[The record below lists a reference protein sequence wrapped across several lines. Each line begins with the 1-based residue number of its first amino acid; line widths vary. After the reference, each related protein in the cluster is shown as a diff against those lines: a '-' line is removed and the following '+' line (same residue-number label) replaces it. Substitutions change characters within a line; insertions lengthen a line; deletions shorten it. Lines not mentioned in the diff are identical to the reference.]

1 MDEMNDVND
10 FMDKF
15 GGDFEIKWGLAL
27 DPTLGDKVKVTI
39 LATGF
44 GIEAVDG
51 MASHRSAHQTQEDLA
66 KQAAE
71 EELRAVRRE
80 RMEHYYGQS
89 DSNAQYKNR
98 PQIYLFN
105 SEDLDNED
113 IIMQVENTPTC
124 KRTRQQL
131 EELRRLSHGTKNV
144 GEEQEAVADTSSAP
158 GVIRF
163 E

>member
-51 MASHRSAHQTQEDLA
+51 MAKHRSAHQTQEELA

-71 EELRAVRRE
+71 EERRAVRRE
-80 RMEHYYGQS
+80 RMEHYYGQTG
-89 DSNAQYKNR
+89 SNAQYKNR

-105 SEDLDNED
+105 
-113 IIMQVENTPTC
+113 C
-124 KRTRQQL
+124 
-131 EELRRLSHGTKNV
+131 
-144 GEEQEAVADTSSAP
+144 
-158 GVIRF
+158 
-163 E
+163 